1 MRRFPRAVAVG
12 IIITIIS
19 AGGCA
24 RTSTIVAPTVVVV
37 GGVEGQ
43 PELASAEVTN
53 AKGSW
58 RAKDEVDVEWRGSW
72 FPALIIERRGARW
85 LVHYDGY
92 AEEWDELVPGERIRP
107 RTARVE
113 PPDDDDPDDS
123 PDP

>member
-1 MRRFPRAVAVG
+1 MTLPRAVAVG
-12 IIITIIS
+12 ITLLVV
-19 AGGCA
+19 AGCA
-24 RTSTIVAPTVVVV
+24 RTTPIVAPTVVVV

-43 PELASAEVTN
+43 QQLASAEYTN
-53 AKGSW
+53 AIGSW

-72 FPALIIERRGARW
+72 FPAVVLERRGARW

-92 AEEWDELVPGERIRP
+92 ADEWDELVPGERIRR
-107 RTARVE
+107 RTASIE